1 MSSSSSLNLEG
12 GASDPPNYQSIS
24 GSEHAAEEVDFDE
37 EDDLG
42 GNNISSMEIGSPS
55 QPPLRSIPSFWPNGG
70 YTAQQRL

>member
-42 GNNISSMEIGSPS
+42 GNNISSMEIGSPRN
-55 QPPLRSIPSFWPNGG
+55 PPSGQYPPFRPNGG